1 MNLKSEKKEKILGIT
16 QVSHICLHFSK
27 NDSFFFSEIKKNAHV
42 LQSFIER
49 DIFLDARMEKYK
61 HSFSLQ
67 DFPAKT
73 EKKKKNILDNKE

>member
-1 MNLKSEKKEKILGIT
+1 M
-16 QVSHICLHFSK
+16 
-27 NDSFFFSEIKKNAHV
+27 

-73 EKKKKNILDNKE
+73 EKKNKQKKNILDNKE

>member
-1 MNLKSEKKEKILGIT
+1 MKVKSEKKPQ

-27 NDSFFFSEIKKNAHV
+27 NDSFFFRDKKKNAHV

-67 DFPAKT
+67 AFPAKT
-73 EKKKKNILDNKE
+73 KKNILDNKE